1 MNFRQFYSRALL
13 ASLPIAADLV
23 IHHGELLIDDPEE
36 GSVDKAIAEMA
47 QKIAFETS
55 IHFGSQMEF
64 CDQIDAEPTR
74 KTTKTTIDVTGP
86 IGSESSLN

>member
-13 ASLPIAADLV
+13 ASLPIAADMV
-23 IHHGELLIDDPEE
+23 IRHGELLIDDPEE
-36 GSVDKAIAEMA
+36 GSVDEAIAEMA

-64 CDQIDAEPTR
+64 CDQIDADRLEKRLKPPLMSPVQL
-74 KTTKTTIDVTGP
+74 DP
-86 IGSESSLN
+86 SPH